1 MAKQKH
7 SLRRDSARMKP
18 SRGVLIVL
26 VIAGLVAPFTGL
38 IPGWTVGLATA
49 VYCNALAAIGL
60 NLIFGVTGMLALG
73 QAAFMVMPAYC
84 AGILDN
90 FGVPFYLSL
99 AAGLAVT
106 LLLAKYTGRVFVR
119 LPGIYLAVGTLGFG
133 YFVEGVARA
142 FPSLSGGASGL
153 LLERGRG
160 IGDQAWYAIAS
171 IALIAGI
178 AVYLWLVRG
187 AFWRRL
193 RTINHDELAAAVLG
207 IHVGKCK
214 EQVFL
219 IGAAFA
225 AVAGLLRAYYI
236 GLAIP
241 EDGGVDHSLEQLAM
255 VMVGG
260 AGYVFGPIF
269 GTAAL
274 QWLFVITGYAKSYV
288 LLVYG
293 AVFLTAVLYLKDGI
307 AGWIA
312 KGWHELERLL
322 DGPEPHKAAVTPTEL
337 VATDDPQRKG
347 ICLAVSD
354 VSKRF
359 RGVLALD
366 CVSFSVAFGEIFTIV
381 GPNGA
386 GKSTLFNIVS
396 GVESPSSGTVK
407 VAAKDLGSFSISE
420 RARFIGRS
428 FQVARLVPDLT
439 VVENILV
446 RLDQIAP
453 DLTEGLRVSIAH
465 EQIAAFGLAGIA
477 DTAVSTL
484 SAGQHKLV
492 DLTRAAVGNP
502 ALVLLDEPAVGLAA
516 AELEHL
522 KSLLY
527 KLQER
532 GSAVVIVEHNID
544 FVAEVAQRGIV
555 LDGGRQIAFG
565 VTREILADEK
575 VREAYFGALA

>member
-1 MAKQKH
+1 
-7 SLRRDSARMKP
+7 MKP
-18 SRGVLIVL
+18 SRIVL
-26 VIAGLVAPFTGL
+26 VVLVVAGIAAPFTGL
-38 IPGWTVGLATA
+38 IPGWTVPLATA
-49 VYCNALAAIGL
+49 VYFNALAAIGL

-73 QAAFMVMPAYC
+73 QAAFMVVPAYC

-90 FGVPFYLSL
+90 FGTPFYLSL
-99 AAGLAVT
+99 AAGFAVT

-142 FPSLSGGASGL
+142 FPSFSGGASGL

-160 IGDQAWYAIAS
+160 IGDHAWYAIAS
-171 IALIAGI
+171 IALIAGM

-207 IHVGKCK
+207 IHVGRSK

-241 EDGGVDHSLEQLAM
+241 EDGGVDRSLEQLAM

-293 AVFLTAVLYLKDGI
+293 AVFLAAVLYLKDGI

-312 KGWHELERLL
+312 KGWHQLERLL
-322 DGPEPHKAAVTPTEL
+322 DGTTPNTPDGASMEP
-337 VATDDPQRKG
+337 VAGHLIATGDLQRSG
-347 ICLAVSD
+347 TCLAVSD

-366 CVSFSVAFGEIFTIV
+366 CVSFSVDFGEIFTIV

-396 GVESPSSGTVK
+396 GIETPSGGDVK
-407 VAAKDLGSFSISE
+407 VASKDLGSFSISE

-428 FQVARLVPDLT
+428 FQIARLVPDLT
-439 VVENILV
+439 VVENITV

-453 DLTEGLRVSIAH
+453 NLTEGQRLSVAH
-465 EQIAAFGLAGIA
+465 EQIAAFGLAGVA
-477 DTAVSTL
+477 DIVVSTL

-502 ALVLLDEPAVGLAA
+502 PLVLLDEPAVGLAA
-516 AELEHL
+516 DELDHL

-527 KLQER
+527 TLQAR

-544 FVAEVAQRGIV
+544 FVAEVAERGIV

-565 VTREILADEK
+565 ATKEILADEK
-575 VREAYFGALA
+575 VRQAYFGALA

>member
-1 MAKQKH
+1 
-7 SLRRDSARMKP
+7 MKP
-18 SRGVLIVL
+18 SRIVLIVL
-26 VIAGLVAPFTGL
+26 AVAAFVAPFTAL
-38 IPGWTVGLATA
+38 IPGWTLGLATA

-73 QAAFMVMPAYC
+73 QAAFMVVPAYC

-90 FGVPFYLSL
+90 FGVPFYLSV
-99 AAGLAVT
+99 AAGVAVT

-142 FPSLSGGASGL
+142 FPSFSGGASGL
-153 LLERGRG
+153 LLERGRD
-160 IGDQAWYAIAS
+160 IGDNAWYVIAS
-171 IALIAGI
+171 IALIAGTG
-178 AVYLWLVRG
+178 VYLRLVRG

-207 IHVGKCK
+207 IHVGKSK

-225 AVAGLLRAYYI
+225 IVAGLLRAYYI

-260 AGYVFGPIF
+260 AGYVLGPIF

-274 QWLFVITGYAKSYV
+274 QWLFVITAYAKSYV

-293 AVFLTAVLYLKDGI
+293 AVFLVAVLYLKDGI
-307 AGWIA
+307 AGWVA
-312 KGWHELERLL
+312 KGWHELERRL
-322 DGPEPHKAAVTPTEL
+322 DGPEPSKPRVTPMQPAALPLIAADEL
-337 VATDDPQRKG
+337 QREG
-347 ICLAVSD
+347 VCLAVSN
-354 VSKRF
+354 VAKRF
-359 RGVLALD
+359 KGVLALD
-366 CVSFSVAFGEIFTIV
+366 CVSFSVDFGEIFTIV

-396 GVESPSSGTVK
+396 GIESPSSGAVK

-453 DLTEGLRVSIAH
+453 DLTENQRFGIAH
-465 EQIAAFGLAGIA
+465 DEIAAFGLASIA
-477 DTAVSTL
+477 DTAASRL

-502 ALVLLDEPAVGLAA
+502 ALVLLDEPAVGLTAD
-516 AELEHL
+516 ELEHL
-522 KSLLY
+522 RSLLF
-527 KLQER
+527 KLRER

-555 LDGGRQIAFG
+555 LDGGRPIAFG
-565 VTREILADEK
+565 ATKEILADEK

>member
-1 MAKQKH
+1 
-7 SLRRDSARMKP
+7 MKP
-18 SRGVLIVL
+18 SRIVLIVL
-26 VIAGLVAPFTGL
+26 IVAAFVAPFTAL
-38 IPGWTVGLATA
+38 IPGWTLGLATA

-73 QAAFMVMPAYC
+73 QAAFMLVPAYC
-84 AGILDN
+84 VGILDN

-99 AAGLAVT
+99 AAGVAVT

-142 FPSLSGGASGL
+142 FPSFSGGASGL
-153 LLERGRG
+153 LLERGRD
-160 IGDQAWYAIAS
+160 IGDNAWYVIAS
-171 IALIAGI
+171 IALIAGT
-178 AVYLWLVRG
+178 AVYLQLVRG

-225 AVAGLLRAYYI
+225 IVAGLLRAYYI

-293 AVFLTAVLYLKDGI
+293 AVFLIAVLYLKDGI

-312 KGWHELERLL
+312 KGWHELERRL
-322 DGPEPHKAAVTPTEL
+322 DGLEPSKPHVTPMQPAAL
-337 VATDDPQRKG
+337 PLIATDELQREG
-347 ICLAVSD
+347 VCLAVSD
-354 VSKRF
+354 VAKRF
-359 RGVLALD
+359 KGVLALD
-366 CVSFSVAFGEIFTIV
+366 CVSFSVDFGEIFTIV

-396 GVESPSSGTVK
+396 GIESPSSGAVK

-453 DLTEGLRVSIAH
+453 DLTESQRFGIAH
-465 EQIAAFGLAGIA
+465 DEIAAFGLAGIA
-477 DTAVSTL
+477 DTAASRL

-492 DLTRAAVGNP
+492 DLTRAAVGYP
-502 ALVLLDEPAVGLAA
+502 ALVLLDEPAVGLTAD
-516 AELEHL
+516 ELEHL
-522 KSLLY
+522 RLLLF
-527 KLQER
+527 KLRER

-555 LDGGRQIAFG
+555 LDGGRLIAFG
-565 VTREILADEK
+565 ATKEILADEK
-575 VREAYFGALA
+575 VRAAYFGALA

>member
-1 MAKQKH
+1 
-7 SLRRDSARMKP
+7 MKP
-18 SRGVLIVL
+18 SRIVLIV
-26 VIAGLVAPFTGL
+26 VIVAAFVAPFTAL
-38 IPGWTVGLATA
+38 IPGWTLGLATA

-73 QAAFMVMPAYC
+73 QAAFMVVPAYC
-84 AGILDN
+84 VGILDN

-99 AAGLAVT
+99 AAGVTVT

-142 FPSLSGGASGL
+142 FPSFSGGASGL
-153 LLERGRG
+153 LLERGRD
-160 IGDQAWYAIAS
+160 IGDNAWYAIAS
-171 IALIAGI
+171 IALIAGT
-178 AVYLWLVRG
+178 AVYLRLVRG

-225 AVAGLLRAYYI
+225 IVAGLLRAYYI

-293 AVFLTAVLYLKDGI
+293 AVFLIAVLYLKDGI

-312 KGWHELERLL
+312 KGWHELERRL
-322 DGPEPHKAAVTPTEL
+322 DWPEPAKPHVTPMQPAALPLIAADEL
-337 VATDDPQRKG
+337 QREG
-347 ICLAVSD
+347 VCLAVSN
-354 VSKRF
+354 VAKRF
-359 RGVLALD
+359 KGVLALD
-366 CVSFSVAFGEIFTIV
+366 CVSFSVDFGEIFTIV

-396 GVESPSSGTVK
+396 GIESPSSGAVK

-453 DLTEGLRVSIAH
+453 DLTESQRFGIAH
-465 EQIAAFGLAGIA
+465 DEIAAFGLAGIA
-477 DTAVSTL
+477 DTAASRL

-492 DLTRAAVGNP
+492 DLTRAAVGYP
-502 ALVLLDEPAVGLAA
+502 ALVLLDEPAVGLTAD
-516 AELEHL
+516 ELEHL
-522 KSLLY
+522 RLLLF
-527 KLQER
+527 KLRER

-555 LDGGRQIAFG
+555 LDGGRPIAFG
-565 VTREILADEK
+565 ATKEILADEK
-575 VREAYFGALA
+575 VRAAYFGALA